1 MNDNKKTLIYSMTKK
16 SLKNWLID
24 QEEKPSRA
32 DIIWRNLYIDFKQD
46 FSAMTDLSPELIQKL
61 EHYFRFDAL
70 ELVTQQKAMDGTTK
84 FLFRLSD
91 GHLIETVLMYKG
103 YGVSVCV
110 TTQVGCNIGC
120 KFCASGL
127 LTKQRDLQAGE
138 IVAQI
143 MQVNRWLKSSD
154 SELRVSHVTIM
165 GIGEPFDN
173 YDAVVDFLNIVL
185 DQKGLVITPSNI
197 TLSTSGLA
205 PQIRR
210 FAKEK
215 LAVRLAISLHAP
227 NDTIRSKLMPINRA
241 YPLKELFSA
250 IKDYIEAT
258 NQRVF
263 FEYIMIRE
271 VNDQREHA
279 LELAELLTP
288 LGKKA
293 YVNLIPY
300 NSVEEHGFQRSL
312 EDNMREFFDV
322 LMKNKV
328 NCIRR
333 REMGTD
339 IEGAC
344 GQLRSVQMKQN
355 KDIP

>member
-1 MNDNKKTLIYSMTKK
+1 MNENIKPLIYSMTKEN
-16 SLKNWLID
+16 LKQWLIEHD
-24 QEEKPSRA
+24 EKPSRA
-32 DIIWRNLYIDFKQD
+32 DLIWNHLYQDYIED
-46 FSAMTDLSPELIQKL
+46 FSLMTDLSNTLIGKL
-61 EHYFRFDAL
+61 DSNFRFNDL
-70 ELVTQQKAMDGTTK
+70 QLVTQQKAMDGTTK
-84 FLFRLSD
+84 FLFRLAD

-120 KFCASGL
+120 SFCASGL
-127 LTKQRDLQAGE
+127 LTKQRDLTAGE
-138 IVAQI
+138 ITAQI
-143 MQVNRWLKSSD
+143 MHVNRWLKNSG
-154 SELRVSHVTIM
+154 SEHRVTHITIM

-173 YDAVVDFLNIVL
+173 YGAVIDFLRIVV

-205 PQIRR
+205 PQIRQ
-210 FAKEK
+210 FAREG

-227 NDTIRSKLMPINRA
+227 NDEIRSDLMRINNA
-241 YPLKELFSA
+241 YPLNELFSA
-250 IKDYIEAT
+250 IREYIELT

-263 FEYIMIRE
+263 FEYIMIHE
-271 VNDQREHA
+271 LNDQAEHA
-279 LELAELLTP
+279 LELAELLKP

-293 YVNLIPY
+293 TVNLIPY
-300 NSVEEHGFQRSL
+300 NSVEEHGYQRSTD
-312 EDNMREFFDV
+312 EAMRNFFDI

-344 GQLRSVQMKQN
+344 GQLRSIHLKRAR
-355 KDIP
+355 

>member
-16 SLKNWLID
+16 SLKNWLIE

-32 DIIWRNLYIDFKQD
+32 DIIWRYLYIDFKQD
-46 FSAMTDLSPELIQKL
+46 FSAMTDLSTELIQKL
-61 EHYFRFDAL
+61 EHYFKFDAL
-70 ELVTQQKAMDGTTK
+70 ELVTQQKATDGTTK

-91 GHLIETVLMYKG
+91 GQLIETVLMYKG

-154 SELRVSHVTIM
+154 SELLSHVTIM

-173 YDAVVDFLNIVL
+173 YDAVVDFLHIVL

-227 NDTIRSKLMPINRA
+227 NDTIRSQLMPINRA

-300 NSVEEHGFQRSL
+300 NPVEEHGFQRSL